1 MTTETA
7 MARTITIV
15 FTGIMMLMIGGL
27 VRGLIYIADTPRRR
41 RVARK
46 AAAGGDQR

>member
-7 MARTITIV
+7 MARTITLV

-27 VRGLIYIADTPRRR
+27 VRGLIYIADASRRR
-41 RVARK
+41 RV
-46 AAAGGDQR
+46 DQR

>member
-15 FTGIMMLMIGGL
+15 FTSIMMLMIVGL
-27 VRGLIYIADTPRRR
+27 VRGLIYVADTPRRR
-41 RVARK
+41 RAARK
-46 AAAGGDQR
+46 ASAEVNPQ

>member
-7 MARTITIV
+7 MARTITLV
-15 FTGIMMLMIGGL
+15 FTGIMMLMISGL
-27 VRGLIYIADTPRRR
+27 VRGLIYVADAPRRR

-46 AAAGGDQR
+46 AAAGDDQR